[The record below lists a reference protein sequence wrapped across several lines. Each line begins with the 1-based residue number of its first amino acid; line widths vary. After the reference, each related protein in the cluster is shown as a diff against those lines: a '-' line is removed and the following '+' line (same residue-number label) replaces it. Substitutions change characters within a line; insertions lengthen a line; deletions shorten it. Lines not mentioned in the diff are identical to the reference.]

1 MKRRD
6 LFSLAAAVGAGSLL
20 SGCAS
25 TVKPAAPL
33 PARTT
38 SPAVDESN
46 TPLAG
51 MAGKLFDK
59 LVREG
64 NVAFSPWSIAMVL
77 SMVREGAVGQTAAEL
92 DALLGAPAPGFGNDL
107 AAGAEMMLSAGD
119 RLHVGNSLWGQDG
132 LAWQHAFLDRLE
144 GIYGAPLRLTDFASA
159 PEAARTDINSWVKKQ
174 TIGKIPELI
183 TPGLIDDAT
192 RLVLVNALHFKAPW
206 ATPMFD
212 GGKLPFITEEGKR
225 VVKVPT
231 LRGHGTWPWLSNK
244 GLSGT
249 AIPCEGGD
257 FSLVVV
263 LQEDATSSTPIKPTL
278 FTDVLDAPPKPVGVQ
293 LPAWKLRQKVM
304 LNDTLKEIGVKLAFD
319 PERADFSAMT
329 AEARLFLA
337 FVVHEALIE
346 VNANGIEAAAATA
359 GGMNVTSALVDPE
372 SLVLDRPFTWA
383 LMSVPT
389 RTPLFVGRVDD
400 PTAELSG

>member
-6 LFSLAAAVGAGSLL
+6 LFSLAAAVGAGSLV

-38 SPAVDESN
+38 WPAAEETA

-51 MAGKLFDK
+51 MAGRLFDK
-59 LVREG
+59 LVRKG
-64 NVAFSPWSIAMVL
+64 NVVFSPWSIAMVL
-77 SMVREGAVGQTAAEL
+77 SMVREGALGATGAEL
-92 DALLGAPAPGFGNDL
+92 DALLGGSAPGFGNDL
-107 AAGAEMMLSAGD
+107 AAGSEMMLSAGD

-132 LAWQHAFLDRLE
+132 LAWQRAFLDRLE
-144 GIYGAPLRLTDFASA
+144 GIYGAPLRLTDFTAA
-159 PEAARTDINSWVKKQ
+159 PEAARIDINAWVKKQ
-174 TIGKIPELI
+174 TVGKIPELI

-206 ATPMFD
+206 ATPMID
-212 GGKLPFITEEGKR
+212 GGKLPFTTDEGRK
-225 VVKVPT
+225 VVRVPT
-231 LRGHGTWPWLSNK
+231 LRGHGSWPWLSNK

-257 FSLVVV
+257 FALVVV
-263 LQEDATSSTPIKPTL
+263 LQEDATSSTPISPTM
-278 FTDVLDAPPKPVGVQ
+278 FTDVLDAPVKPVSVQ
-293 LPAWKLRQKVM
+293 LPAWKFRLKVR
-304 LNDTLKEIGVKLAFD
+304 LDDLLKELGVKLAFD
-319 PERADFSAMT
+319 PNQADFSAMT
-329 AEARLFLA
+329 ADARLFLA

-346 VNANGIEAAAATA
+346 VNAHGIEAAAATA

-372 SLVLDRPFTWA
+372 SLTLDRPFTWA

-389 RTPLFVGRVDD
+389 RTPLFIGRVDD
-400 PTAELSG
+400 PTGEQSE